1 MRVHAAALFA
11 LLAATAAC
19 EQELPSQAWRL
30 VEQQALP
37 GPLSTS
43 HAALAGDCG
52 ACHTPIR
59 GVEAASCIACHAL
72 NGSLVAQQ
80 TTAFH
85 ASASEC
91 AGCHVEH
98 AGAAALRGPMDHQRF
113 AQLAASNDP
122 APRRRAQD
130 LACLQCHERQ
140 DPHSALFGRDCAA
153 CHATE
158 RWAIDE
164 YRHPSAQSR
173 DCAQCHQAPPSHFM
187 EHFAMVSQRV
197 ARQEHASVA
206 ECYRCHL
213 PTHWNDI
220 RGVGFYDHH

>member
-1 MRVHAAALFA
+1 M
-11 LLAATAAC
+11 
-19 EQELPSQAWRL
+19 
-30 VEQQALP
+30 
-37 GPLSTS
+37 
-43 HAALAGDCG
+43 
-52 ACHTPIR
+52 PIR

-91 AGCHVEH
+91 TGCHVEH
-98 AGAAALRGPMDHQRF
+98 AGAAALRGPMDHERF
-113 AQLAASNDP
+113 AQLVATDDP
-122 APRRRAQD
+122 ASRNRAQD
-130 LACLQCHERQ
+130 LSCVQCHELQ
-140 DPHSALFGRDCAA
+140 DTHAALFGRDCAA

-158 RWAIDE
+158 GWAIGE
-164 YRHPSAQSR
+164 YRHPSGESR